1 METIVLK
8 FGGSSLADNIKLNI
22 VANKIIDFYNKNNKV
37 IVVVSAQGK
46 TTDKLIREAKELS
59 YQPNKREM
67 DVLLSTGEQV
77 SISKLAILLNRLGYK
92 AISLTGWQA
101 GIYTSNDNQ
110 EAKIE
115 YINTERISKELD
127 ENKIVIV
134 AGFQGINDKKDIT
147 TLGRGGSDTSAVAI
161 AAAIKADHCYIFSDV
176 DGVYST
182 DPNKIT
188 DAKKIEELSYD
199 EMLDLSNEG
208 AKVLHNRCVE
218 IAQKYDVLIETGS
231 TFNNNIGTQIKDKTE
246 IQENNKIEESAV
258 KSIVKND
265 NLFLITLKNNNYN
278 VNMSNKLNYTLLE
291 NDIIPSNLIN
301 NSSNMLDISFTIKD
315 SDLNKFQ
322 ELLEN
327 ELSMFNSEF
336 INVSRISLVG
346 YGIMS
351 NKVIM
356 KKVLEIL
363 NANSIDIFNI
373 ELEECKL
380 TIMTKKKVSDDL
392 LELIHRE
399 LIK

>member
-22 VANKIIDFYNKNNKV
+22 VANKIIDFYNKKNRV

-46 TTDKLIREAKELS
+46 TTDSLIKESKELALE
-59 YQPNKREM
+59 PDKREM
-67 DVLLSTGEQV
+67 DVLLSTGEQI
-77 SISKLAILLNRLGYK
+77 SISKLAILLKKLGYN

-101 GIYTSNDNQ
+101 GIYTSSING

-115 YINTERISKELD
+115 YINTQRIEKEL
-127 ENKIVIV
+127 NNNNIVII

-147 TLGRGGSDTSAVAI
+147 TLGRGGSDTTAVAI
-161 AAAIKADHCYIFSDV
+161 AAATKADHCYIFSDV

-218 IAQKYDVLIETGS
+218 IAKKYNVLIETGS
-231 TFNNNIGTQIKDKTE
+231 TFNNNVGTKI
-246 IQENNKIEESAV
+246 NNKLEESAV

-265 NLFLITLKNNNYN
+265 DLFLITLKYENYN
-278 VNMSNKLNYTLLE
+278 ADMLNKLCFSLLA
-291 NDIIPSNLIN
+291 NSIIPTNMIN
-301 NSSNMLDISFTIKD
+301 NSINSFNISFTIKT
-315 SDLNKFQ
+315 SELSKFQ

-327 ELSMFNSEF
+327 EFNKFTSAF
-336 INVSRISLVG
+336 TNISRISLVG
-346 YGIMS
+346 YGIA
-351 NKVIM
+351 NNEKII
-356 KKVLEIL
+356 KKALE
-363 NANSIDIFNI
+363 IFNI
-373 ELEECKL
+373 NSVDIFSMQVEECKL
-380 TIMTKKKVSDDL
+380 SIMTKEKVSNKL
-392 LELIHRE
+392 LEQLHHE
-399 LIK
+399 LV